1 MNRLDLILEQM
12 SRSRANLFAATDAI
26 PPRDWRS
33 APRPD
38 VWSVADVIAHL
49 TMVES
54 AVTRGAERMIQQVP
68 ASLPFWKKLHVPV
81 RTAEW
86 RLVRR
91 KSPILLDPAL
101 LSDKDVMLAR
111 VSEARARTLSFV
123 DQNPDHD
130 FSAYR
135 WPHPF
140 LGSLNLYDW
149 LRFLYYHEI
158 RHTKQIREIVDAL
171 PN

>member
-26 PPRDWRS
+26 PPRAWRS

-68 ASLPFWKKLHVPV
+68 PSLPFWKKLHVPV

-86 RLVRR
+86 RLIRR

-101 LSDKDVMLAR
+101 LSVADSSRPGLAVR
-111 VSEARARTLSFV
+111 
-123 DQNPDHD
+123 
-130 FSAYR
+130 
-135 WPHPF
+135 
-140 LGSLNLYDW
+140 
-149 LRFLYYHEI
+149 
-158 RHTKQIREIVDAL
+158 
-171 PN
+171 

>member
-1 MNRLDLILEQM
+1 MNRLDPILEQM

-26 PPRDWRS
+26 SPRTWRS
-33 APRPD
+33 APRPEA
-38 VWSVADVIAHL
+38 WSVAQVIAHL

-68 ASLPFWKKLHVPV
+68 PRLPFWKKLHVPV
-81 RTAEW
+81 RMAEW

-91 KSPILLDPAL
+91 KSPIPLDPAL
-101 LSDKDVMLAR
+101 LSDKEAMLACVR
-111 VSEARARTLSFV
+111 EARARTLSFL
-123 DQNPDHD
+123 DQNRDHD
-130 FSAYR
+130 FGAYR
-135 WPHPF
+135 RAHPF

-149 LRFLYYHEI
+149 LRFLAYHEV

-171 PN
+171 QN